1 MLFRSNPEVLKR
13 LADIGAE
20 PVASTPAE
28 QDAILK
34 KQIDQFRP
42 VIQTMKLE

>member
-1 MLFRSNPEVLKR
+1 MI
-13 LADIGAE
+13 AAE
-20 PVASTPAE
+20 PVASSPAE

-34 KQIDQFRP
+34 KQVDQFRP